1 MRPINYILINDST
14 PAAPRG
20 KFSDISIANLGHH
33 YVINSQGKVLNPIDI
48 RLPGTFLEH
57 EVPYMEQRERKRL
70 SQYSIGIKFN
80 GSLKPETLNWE
91 LRALLIRLLVTLRS
105 RFPAAKILGL
115 SELVPETKNL
125 KPGTRGV
132 IRPSDAMNQIRR
144 TLSDLP

>member
-1 MRPINYILINDST
+1 MRNIKYILVNDSM
-14 PAAPRG
+14 PKSNGG
-20 KFSDISIANLGHH
+20 KSSNICIANLGHH

-57 EVPYMEQRERKRL
+57 EAPYLEQRERERL
-70 SQYSIGIKFN
+70 SQCSIGIKFN
-80 GSLKPETLNWE
+80 GSLKPETLNRE

-132 IRPSDAMNQIRR
+132 IRPSDAMNRIRR